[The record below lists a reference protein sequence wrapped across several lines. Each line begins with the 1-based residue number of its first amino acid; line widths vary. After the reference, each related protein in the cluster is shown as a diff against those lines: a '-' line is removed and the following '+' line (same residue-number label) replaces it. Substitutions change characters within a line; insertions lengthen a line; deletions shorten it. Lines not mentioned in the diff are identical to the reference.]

1 MSDITVYAGRQVEKG
16 GGGVVLNELEALS
29 CFCSSTEVL
38 SIHEVENSP
47 LIQNKGSM
55 HEMLPRKTDCHS

>member
-1 MSDITVYAGRQVEKG
+1 MSDITVYAGRQVEK
-16 GGGVVLNELEALS
+16 GVVLNELEALS